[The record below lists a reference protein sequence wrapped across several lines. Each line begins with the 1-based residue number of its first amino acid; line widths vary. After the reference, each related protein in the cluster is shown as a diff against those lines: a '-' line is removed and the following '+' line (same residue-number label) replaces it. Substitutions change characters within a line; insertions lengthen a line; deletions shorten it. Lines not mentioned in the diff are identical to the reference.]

1 MPRIAYTTH
10 THTTHEYVLRSIKT
24 LAQKRRFREGRPRS
38 RYIGRSRNP
47 PRVRFI
53 SPLIYNI
60 IIFIAFFLL
69 FFEILAFPKLS
80 SFLSGYLL
88 LFARDNRIKFCFI
101 RRRRATTVAAA
112 ISSEGLERVVKR
124 FGRSEEKTVFF
135 FLSAENSLQNKH
147 TRAIV
152 G

>member
-10 THTTHEYVLRSIKT
+10 THTPHTHATQEYVLRSIKT
-24 LAQKRRFREGRPRS
+24 LAQRRFREGRPRS

-112 ISSEGLERVVKR
+112 ISSEGLERVAKR

-135 FLSAENSLQNKH
+135 SFGRK
-147 TRAIV
+147 
-152 G
+152 